1 MVHTIKI
8 FSDVDEDIFKYLEYK
23 FSIKNSKYFNLSQ
36 YVARDGV
43 KLEIRQLNNRK
54 SKNKIWRIY
63 IFIDVIKM
71 LDRADIVEADNVI
84 VLENIYDILSDI
96 LPNNLLDKLDLRL
109 HRFDYR
115 CDKIIENKEK
125 RRLLVKLYNK
135 NEDRKSYMNK
145 IEVFNNLTKESNK
158 ISSLRYQN
166 KSRAC
171 NIYDKEVERDA
182 KCEIVMDYEKSII
195 RYESQI
201 KRQHIKYLKKRYGI
215 DDKLEI
221 YFSNA
226 MYNIFMNKVI
236 VSTVGIEDYYNIYH
250 ARKIIKNSLLRE
262 KTKSELIELLITTSL
277 KGKCRFKREKCNRL
291 TKKLKELG
299 INPIL
304 IPKNE
309 NIPHLVNPIKD
320 ILKKD

>member
-8 FSDVDEDIFKYLEYK
+8 FSDADEDIFKYLEYK

-36 YVARDGV
+36 YVGRDGV
-43 KLEIRQLNNRK
+43 KLEIKQLNKRK

-63 IFIDVIKM
+63 IFIDVIK
-71 LDRADIVEADNVI
+71 LLHRADIVEADKVI

-115 CDKIIENKEK
+115 CDKVIESKEE

-145 IEVFNNLTKESNK
+145 IDVFNNLTKESNK

-182 KCEIVMDYEKSII
+182 KCEIVMDYEKAII

-250 ARKIIKNSLLRE
+250 ARKIIWNSSLRE
-262 KTKSELIELLITTSL
+262 K
-277 KGKCRFKREKCNRL
+277 
-291 TKKLKELG
+291 
-299 INPIL
+299 
-304 IPKNE
+304 
-309 NIPHLVNPIKD
+309 IKD
-320 ILKKD
+320 

>member
-8 FSDVDEDIFKYLEYK
+8 FSDADEDIFKYLEYK

-36 YVARDGV
+36 YVGRDGV
-43 KLEIRQLNNRK
+43 KLEIKQLNKRK

-63 IFIDVIKM
+63 IFIDVIK
-71 LDRADIVEADNVI
+71 LLHRADIVEADKVI

-115 CDKIIENKEK
+115 CDKVIESKEE

-145 IEVFNNLTKESNK
+145 IDVFNNLTKESNK

-182 KCEIVMDYEKSII
+182 KCEIVMDYEKAII

-215 DDKLEI
+215 NDKLEI

-250 ARKIIKNSLLRE
+250 ARKIIWNSSLRE
-262 KTKSELIELLITTSL
+262 KIKDELIELLIDTSL
-277 KGKCRFKREKCNRL
+277 KRKCRFKREKCTRL
-291 TKKLKELG
+291 TKKLRELG

-304 IPKNE
+304 IPKHE

>member
-36 YVARDGV
+36 YVAIDGV

-63 IFIDVIKM
+63 IFIDAIKM

-96 LPNNLLDKLDLRL
+96 LPNNLSDKLDLRL

-115 CDKIIENKEK
+115 CDKVIESKEK

-195 RYESQI
+195 RYESKI
-201 KRQHIKYLKKRYGI
+201 KRQHIKYLKK
-215 DDKLEI
+215 D
-221 YFSNA
+221 
-226 MYNIFMNKVI
+226 MV
-236 VSTVGIEDYYNIYH
+236 
-250 ARKIIKNSLLRE
+250 
-262 KTKSELIELLITTSL
+262 
-277 KGKCRFKREKCNRL
+277 
-291 TKKLKELG
+291 
-299 INPIL
+299 
-304 IPKNE
+304 
-309 NIPHLVNPIKD
+309 
-320 ILKKD
+320 